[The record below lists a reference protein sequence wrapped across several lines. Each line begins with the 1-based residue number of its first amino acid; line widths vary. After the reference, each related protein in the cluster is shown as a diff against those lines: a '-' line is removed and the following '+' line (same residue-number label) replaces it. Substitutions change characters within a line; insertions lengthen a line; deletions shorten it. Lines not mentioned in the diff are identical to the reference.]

1 MKFIWLP
8 VFLLVLLLSFSKFI
22 LFLQSL
28 VLSFYFVSFKA
39 CFVCNV
45 ITFSVR
51 HIRNSFGDVM
61 KSRRSKLCSMCSFF
75 FQKCVL
81 QFRMVISVLVNVLD
95 EEILS
100 KRYFCLSNSFSKV
113 FLNSTFLLFFYI
125 SLLIILV
132 FF

>member
-22 LFLQSL
+22 LFLQSF
-28 VLSFYFVSFKA
+28 VLSFYCGSFKA

-61 KSRRSKLCSMCSFF
+61 KSRRSVVQYVQFHFPEVCST
-75 FQKCVL
+75 
-81 QFRMVISVLVNVLD
+81 ISNGD
-95 EEILS
+95 FGLS
-100 KRYFCLSNSFSKV
+100 ECFGRRNSQPKI
-113 FLNSTFLLFFYI
+113 FLL
-125 SLLIILV
+125 V
-132 FF
+132 